1 MNRDTPPRACV
12 AGWPIA
18 HSRSPLIHSYWLQ
31 SLGIAGHYD
40 RAAVPPG
47 AFAAFARS
55 IGEEGLVGANVTV
68 PHKEAAFAACDEL
81 TANAADLGAVNTL
94 WRENGRL
101 CGDNT
106 DVAGFIANLEAQAP
120 AWADGTR
127 SAMVL
132 GAGGAARAIVQGLL
146 AAGVDKITIV
156 NRSPERAQR
165 LAAQFGRATSAA
177 PWSAISRLLAG
188 ADLLVNTTS
197 LGMVGQA
204 ALEIDLQPLDSR
216 AIVADIV
223 YIPLETPLLA
233 AAKARGLRVV
243 EGLGMLLHQAAPG
256 FERWFGVRPQVT
268 PQLRALIE
276 ADILQSGKGKA

>member
-1 MNRDTPPRACV
+1 MNGDAPPRACV

-18 HSRSPLIHSYWLQ
+18 HSRSPLIHSYWLR
-31 SLGIAGHYD
+31 SLGIEGRYD

-47 AFAAFARS
+47 EFATFAQS
-55 IGEEGLVGANVTV
+55 IGRDGLVGANVTV

-101 CGDNT
+101 CGDNS

-120 AWADGTR
+120 GWAAGTR
-127 SAMVL
+127 SAVVL

-146 AAGVDKITIV
+146 AAGVDKITVV
-156 NRSPERAQR
+156 NRNPERAQR
-165 LAAQFGRATSAA
+165 LAAQFGRATNAA
-177 PWSAISRLLAG
+177 PWSAIPRLLAG

-204 ALEIDLQPLDSR
+204 ALEIDLRPLDGC

-233 AAKARGLRVV
+233 AAKARGLRAV

-256 FERWFGVRPQVT
+256 FERWFGVRPEVT

-276 ADILQSGKGKA
+276 ADILESSKRKA